1 MANKRDV
8 TVSKHKAR
16 KRGLH
21 SAGSKADRQ
30 AIPEEWSDLPSI
42 PETGEAPLEP
52 VPPRKRKKRHPWLK
66 ATVRLLIVAAVLVAG
81 LAVWKNWDTL
91 APEALLDWA
100 DQQFSGGAKGDG
112 FPYAISGDTVV
123 SMEQAGRN
131 MALLTDTSLL
141 FINEKGG
148 EAAKRSHSYAQ
159 PMLHTAGEYA
169 LVTETGGGRYQL
181 ETRRETVLTGQLE
194 GRKIMAA
201 AVHTDGTVALATD
214 TTSQS
219 YVSEVEML
227 SRRGKQLF
235 SWKSTK
241 LLITGLAI
249 SPDGKSLAVIGVTAE
264 AGAMKST
271 LMVFDLSDPS
281 AVPKEYS
288 GTDELLI
295 SVSFFESGTV
305 AAVGDESIWVVNPEG
320 TLFEKKSYEGLE
332 LMGAAVGETSAGIV
346 LRHSGSSDGGRL
358 MVVNSTGDT
367 AYTAEFTGAYRHVAA
382 GNSGFWL
389 LTSAHL
395 EHAGLTGM
403 EASMEVPADGRMV
416 EEFDGDALVLGLTGL
431 NRYDTAVGNT

>member
-1 MANKRDV
+1 MASKRDM

-21 SAGSKADRQ
+21 AARSKADKQ

-42 PETGEAPLEP
+42 PESGEIEL
-52 VPPRKRKKRHPWLK
+52 VPPAPRKRKKRHPWMK
-66 ATVRLLIVAAVLVAG
+66 AAFRLLIVAAVVVAG

-100 DQQFSGGAKGDG
+100 DQQFTGGAKGDG
-112 FPYAISGDTVV
+112 FPYSISGDTVV
-123 SMEQAGRN
+123 AMGQAGRN

-159 PMLHTAGEYA
+159 PMLHIAGEYA

-201 AVHTDGTVALATD
+201 AVHSNGTIALATD

-219 YVSEVEML
+219 YVSEVEMI
-227 SRRGKQLF
+227 SRTGRQIF
-235 SWKSTK
+235 AWKSTK

-249 SPDGKSLAVIGVTAE
+249 SPDGKSLAVIGVTAQ
-264 AGAMKST
+264 AGAMQST
-271 LMVFDLSDPS
+271 LTVFSLDDPG
-281 AVPKEYS
+281 AEPKEYT

-295 SVSFFESGTV
+295 SVSFFDSGTV
-305 AAVGDESIWVVNPEG
+305 AAVGDHSVWVVNPQG
-320 TLFEKKSYEGLE
+320 SLFEKKSYEGLE
-332 LMGAAVGETSAGIV
+332 LMGAAAGKGSVGFV

-367 AYTAEFTGAYRHVAA
+367 AYTEEFTGTYRHVAA
-382 GNSGFWL
+382 GENGFWL
-389 LTSAHL
+389 LTSDRL
-395 EHAGLTGM
+395 EYAGMTGI
-403 EASMEVPADGRMV
+403 ETSIPVPADGRMV
-416 EEFDGDALVLGLTGL
+416 EEFDGGGLVLGLTSL
-431 NRYDTAVGNT
+431 TRYEADAGKG